1 MTMPT
6 EKFSDMVKADMASG
20 EFRAAFLS
28 EAIALMV
35 AGDMETGK
43 TVLRHYVNGSI
54 GFVKL
59 GEALGRSPKS
69 LMRMLSPQGNPQARN
84 LFEMVAYLQKIN
96 DTIWA
101 SPQKAF
107 AAPRRN

>member
-6 EKFSDMVKADMASG
+6 EKFSDMVKADMAGG

-43 TVLRHYVNGSI
+43 AVLRHYVNGSI

-59 GEALGRSPKS
+59 GAALGRSPKS

-96 DTIWA
+96 GTVLSVTA
-101 SPQKAF
+101 RSTRR
-107 AAPRRN
+107 AA